1 MPVLFIALLVAAYFF
16 FRGGHL
22 TIPKEQLTT
31 VTSTYISITQTKKK
45 NF

>member
-1 MPVLFIALLVAAYFF
+1 MPVLFIALLVAAYF